1 MSALKGLKPIA
12 QGIAL
17 GFYVGV
23 EIFALKVQKHQAAIV
38 RFCPYRAEV
47 CLQHKNPGRCPGLFA
62 AAPLGRRWVT
72 PLAGDYAG

>member
-47 CLQHKNPGRCPGLFA
+47 FLRHITQGA
-62 AAPLGRRWVT
+62 ALGC
-72 PLAGDYAG
+72 